1 MIFPVAGN
9 GNKTIPAIKQHLT
22 DVSDTGPILRN
33 AVQRM
38 HPFHS
43 QATAC
48 NIGTTG

>member
-1 MIFPVAGN
+1 MISPAAWNGPAAAPATTQHFP
-9 GNKTIPAIKQHLT
+9 
-22 DVSDTGPILRN
+22 DVSDPEPILRN
-33 AVQRM
+33 AVPAT